1 MTEEP
6 RTSADLVPRLPR
18 GVRLRH
24 DRARSRWVLLA
35 PERIFEIDEIG
46 VEIIKRCNGATSVRE
61 IADDLA
67 IVFEAPS
74 EDVRAD
80 VESFVKEFADKR
92 VIDL

>member
-1 MTEEP
+1 MTKAARSP
-6 RTSADLVPRLPR
+6 ADLVPRLPR

-46 VEIIKRCNGATSVRE
+46 VEILKRCDGTTSVHE

-67 IVFEAPS
+67 VVFEAPAD
-74 EDVRAD
+74 DVRAD
-80 VESFVKEFADKR
+80 VESFVKDFADKR